1 MEKTTQNKIPPKSSK
16 NSKAQIKIK
25 AQKDKPTRFQ
35 ENYFNPKLHK
45 HNWEPS
51 GKFKEKNKYTY
62 GDSGLG
68 YNMGTEN
75 ILNQNNKQSLNK
87 KVQTHFLE
95 FDFLENNDIIIIIE
109 HCSNCEEH
117 LAHTNHVNN
126 IYKNISK
133 LLQQCITIRYPF
145 IKVYLKPIDINN
157 KNISKLGAL
166 EVQLGMKINDNKTIT
181 TLFSK
186 LNCNQWPNFNNI
198 LNKINTLVPLL
209 DIKCTIYDKEEDV
222 DNTNNSIDNLN
233 DNNDN
238 NNENNENNTK
248 ERNDKLL
255 LALPSKYENIKI
267 NLYSLK
273 NKQIDN
279 YCKEASNQLDIAF
292 NPKRK
297 AELYYEEQNKINN
310 NNINNN
316 INSNESN
323 MYTSKISNK
332 LNLNLTQKALM
343 NNESSFNNKRMMNN
357 TFNNTF
363 NYSVKN
369 NNSNNSELSITTF
382 SKRGDLIEDF
392 SLLNELKGKL
402 LSTGYVDKS
411 GILIFEDVPY
421 DSYLIE
427 VESSKIFLGCGM
439 PIIFQKIYNK
449 NNSQNLDNKN
459 SNKYLLN
466 KIFGL
471 KRQIDA
477 FVEVY
482 LFSRNEKNDFSG
494 INLISDAKVVLI
506 KKFFET
512 GDIVSGNVDEFELE
526 ENKNIKGRYEIVTE
540 AGEAELNVSKKGYN
554 NIYKKIKLK
563 NGINKINIELIQ

>member
-1 MEKTTQNKIPPKSSK
+1 MEKTKPIKNPPKSAK
-16 NSKAQIKIK
+16 NPKIVVK
-25 AQKDKPTRFQ
+25 TKTNQEKSTRFQ
-35 ENYFNPKLHK
+35 ESYFNPKLHK

-51 GKFKEKNKYTY
+51 GKFKEKKKYTY
-62 GDSGLG
+62 SDAGLG
-68 YNMGTEN
+68 FN
-75 ILNQNNKQSLNK
+75 IGEPKIINQNNANALIK
-87 KVQTHFLE
+87 KTPTHFLE

-117 LAHTNHVNN
+117 LNHTNHVNN

-133 LLQQCITIRYPF
+133 LLQLCINLRYPF

-157 KNISKLGAL
+157 KSINKLGAL

-198 LNKINTLVPLL
+198 LNKINSIVPLI
-209 DIKCTIYDKEEDV
+209 DIKCTVYDKEEDV
-222 DNTNNSIDNLN
+222 DNNNNSIDNNNNNINLN
-233 DNNDN
+233 DNND
-238 NNENNENNTK
+238 ENNIK
-248 ERNDKLL
+248 IKNDKIS

-273 NKQIDN
+273 NKQIES

-297 AELYYEEQNKINN
+297 TEIYYEEQKKNDININN
-310 NNINNN
+310 NNGFNNQ
-316 INSNESN
+316 
-323 MYTSKISNK
+323 SKISNK
-332 LNLNLTQKALM
+332 LNLTQKLTKP
-343 NNESSFNNKRMMNN
+343 ESFMKNQSIS
-357 TFNNTF
+357 NTF
-363 NYSVKN
+363 NYSIKN
-369 NNSNNSELSITTF
+369 NSTTSF
-382 SKRGDLIEDF
+382 FNYSKKTDLIEDL
-392 SLLNELKGKL
+392 SLLNDLKGKL

-411 GILIFEDVPY
+411 GILIFENVPY

-427 VESSKIFLGCGM
+427 VESSKVFLGCGM
-439 PIIFQKIYNK
+439 PILFQKIYNK
-449 NNSQNLDNKN
+449 NNSQNSANKSTN
-459 SNKYLLN
+459 NYLLN

-482 LFSRNEKNDFSG
+482 LFSKNDKNDLSG
-494 INLISDAKVVLI
+494 INLVSGARVVLI
-506 KKFFET
+506 KKFFES
-512 GDIVSGNVDEFELE
+512 GDIVSGNVDELELE
-526 ENKNIKGRYEIVTE
+526 ENKNIQGRYEIVTE
-540 AGEAELNVSKKGYN
+540 AGEAELNVIKKGYE

-563 NGINKINIELIQ
+563 NGINKINIELVG

>member
-1 MEKTTQNKIPPKSSK
+1 MEKTKQNQLAPKSTK
-16 NSKAQIKIK
+16 NPKKIIRPK
-25 AQKDKPTRFQ
+25 TQKDKSTRFQ

-45 HNWEPS
+45 RNWEPS
-51 GKFKEKNKYTY
+51 GKFQEKNKYTY

-68 YNMGTEN
+68 FNMG
-75 ILNQNNKQSLNK
+75 NQNAINPNNNNITNK
-87 KVQTHFLE
+87 KAQTHFLE
-95 FDFLENNDIIIIIE
+95 FDFLENNDVIIIIE

-117 LAHTNHVNN
+117 LTHTNHVNN
-126 IYKNISK
+126 IYKNIAK
-133 LLQQCITIRYPF
+133 LLQQCINLRYPF

-157 KNISKLGAL
+157 KTTSKLGAL
-166 EVQLGMKINDNKTIT
+166 EIQLGMKINDNKTIT

-186 LNCNQWPNFNNI
+186 LTCNQWPNFNNI
-198 LNKINTLVPLL
+198 LNKINSLVPLL

-222 DNTNNSIDNLN
+222 DNSNNSIENINMN

-238 NNENNENNTK
+238 NLNELKNK
-248 ERNDKLL
+248 SDKIL

-273 NKQIDN
+273 NKQIEL
-279 YCKEASNQLDIAF
+279 YCKEAANQLDIAF

-297 AELYYEEQNKINN
+297 AEIYYEEQNKLDN
-310 NNINNN
+310 NNIND
-316 INSNESN
+316 NESN
-323 MYTSKISNK
+323 IYTNSKINSK
-332 LNLNLTQKALM
+332 LNLTQK
-343 NNESSFNNKRMMNN
+343 NN
-357 TFNNTF
+357 
-363 NYSVKN
+363 
-369 NNSNNSELSITTF
+369 
-382 SKRGDLIEDF
+382 D
-392 SLLNELKGKL
+392 LKGKL

-411 GILIFEDVPY
+411 GILIFENVPY

-439 PIIFQKIYNK
+439 PILFQKIYNK
-449 NNSQNLDNKN
+449 NNSQKPENKSAN
-459 SNKYLLN
+459 YLLN

-482 LFSRNEKNDFSG
+482 LFSKNEKNDFSG
-494 INLISDAKVVLI
+494 INLISDARVVLI
-506 KKFFET
+506 KKFFES
-512 GDIVSGNVDEFELE
+512 GDIVSGNVDELELE

-540 AGEAELNVSKKGYN
+540 AGEAELNVSKKGYE

-563 NGINKINIELIQ
+563 NGINKINIELIE

>member
-1 MEKTTQNKIPPKSSK
+1 MEKTKQIKNPPKSAK
-16 NSKAQIKIK
+16 NPKIVVK
-25 AQKDKPTRFQ
+25 TKPNQEKSTRFQ
-35 ENYFNPKLHK
+35 ESYFNPKLHK

-51 GKFKEKNKYTY
+51 GKFKEKKKYTY
-62 GDSGLG
+62 SDVGLG
-68 YNMGTEN
+68 FN
-75 ILNQNNKQSLNK
+75 IGEPKIINQNNANALIK
-87 KVQTHFLE
+87 KTPTHFLE

-117 LAHTNHVNN
+117 LNHTNHVNN

-133 LLQQCITIRYPF
+133 LLQLCINLRYPF

-157 KNISKLGAL
+157 KSINKLGAL

-198 LNKINTLVPLL
+198 LNKINSIVPLI
-209 DIKCTIYDKEEDV
+209 DIKCTVYDKEEDV
-222 DNTNNSIDNLN
+222 DNNNNSIDNNNNINLN
-233 DNNDN
+233 DNND
-238 NNENNENNTK
+238 ENNIK
-248 ERNDKLL
+248 IKNDKIS

-273 NKQIDN
+273 NKQIES

-297 AELYYEEQNKINN
+297 TEIYYEEQKKNDININN
-310 NNINNN
+310 NNGFNNQ
-316 INSNESN
+316 
-323 MYTSKISNK
+323 SKISNK
-332 LNLNLTQKALM
+332 LNLTQKLTKP
-343 NNESSFNNKRMMNN
+343 ESFMKNQSIS
-357 TFNNTF
+357 NTF
-363 NYSVKN
+363 NYSIKN
-369 NNSNNSELSITTF
+369 NSTTSF
-382 SKRGDLIEDF
+382 FNYSKKTDLIEDL
-392 SLLNELKGKL
+392 SLVNDLKGKL

-411 GILIFEDVPY
+411 GILIFENVPY

-427 VESSKIFLGCGM
+427 VESSKVFLGCGM
-439 PIIFQKIYNK
+439 PILFQKIYNK
-449 NNSQNLDNKN
+449 NNSQNSANKN
-459 SNKYLLN
+459 SNNYLLN

-482 LFSRNEKNDFSG
+482 LFSKNDKNDLSG
-494 INLISDAKVVLI
+494 INLVSGARVVLI
-506 KKFFET
+506 KKFFES
-512 GDIVSGNVDEFELE
+512 GDIVSGNVDELELE
-526 ENKNIKGRYEIVTE
+526 ENKNIQGRYEIVTE
-540 AGEAELNVSKKGYN
+540 AGEAELNVIKKGYE

-563 NGINKINIELIQ
+563 NGINKINIELVG

>member
-1 MEKTTQNKIPPKSSK
+1 MEKTKQIKNPPKSAK
-16 NSKAQIKIK
+16 NPKIVVK
-25 AQKDKPTRFQ
+25 TKPNQEKSTRFQ
-35 ENYFNPKLHK
+35 ESYFNPKLHK

-51 GKFKEKNKYTY
+51 GKFKEKKKYTY
-62 GDSGLG
+62 SDAGLG
-68 YNMGTEN
+68 FN
-75 ILNQNNKQSLNK
+75 IGEPKIINQNNANALIK
-87 KVQTHFLE
+87 KTPTHFLE

-117 LAHTNHVNN
+117 LNHTNHVNN

-133 LLQQCITIRYPF
+133 LLQLCINLRYPF

-157 KNISKLGAL
+157 KSINKLGAL

-198 LNKINTLVPLL
+198 LNKINSIVPLI
-209 DIKCTIYDKEEDV
+209 DIKCTVYDKEEDV
-222 DNTNNSIDNLN
+222 DNNNNSIDNNNNINLN
-233 DNNDN
+233 DNND
-238 NNENNENNTK
+238 ENNIK
-248 ERNDKLL
+248 IKNDKIS

-273 NKQIDN
+273 NKQIES

-297 AELYYEEQNKINN
+297 TEIYYEEQKKNDINN
-310 NNINNN
+310 NNNGFNNQ
-316 INSNESN
+316 
-323 MYTSKISNK
+323 SKISNK
-332 LNLNLTQKALM
+332 LNLTQKLTKP
-343 NNESSFNNKRMMNN
+343 ESFMKNQSIS
-357 TFNNTF
+357 NTF
-363 NYSVKN
+363 NYSIKN
-369 NNSNNSELSITTF
+369 NSTTSF
-382 SKRGDLIEDF
+382 FNYSKKTDLIEDL
-392 SLLNELKGKL
+392 SLVNDLKGKL

-411 GILIFEDVPY
+411 GILIFENVPY

-427 VESSKIFLGCGM
+427 VESSKVFLGCGM
-439 PIIFQKIYNK
+439 PILFQKIYNK
-449 NNSQNLDNKN
+449 NNSQNSANKS
-459 SNKYLLN
+459 SNNYLLN

-482 LFSRNEKNDFSG
+482 LFSKNDKNDLSG
-494 INLISDAKVVLI
+494 INLVSGARVVLI
-506 KKFFET
+506 KKFFES
-512 GDIVSGNVDEFELE
+512 GDIVSGNVDELELE
-526 ENKNIKGRYEIVTE
+526 ENKNIQGRYEIVTE
-540 AGEAELNVSKKGYN
+540 AGEAELNVIKKGYE

-563 NGINKINIELIQ
+563 NGINKINIELVG

>member
-1 MEKTTQNKIPPKSSK
+1 MEKTKPIKNPPKSAK
-16 NSKAQIKIK
+16 NPKIVVK
-25 AQKDKPTRFQ
+25 TKPNQEKSTRFQ
-35 ENYFNPKLHK
+35 ESYFNPKLHK

-51 GKFKEKNKYTY
+51 GKFKEKKKYTY
-62 GDSGLG
+62 SDAGLG
-68 YNMGTEN
+68 FN
-75 ILNQNNKQSLNK
+75 IGEPKIINQNNANALIK
-87 KVQTHFLE
+87 KTPTHFLE

-117 LAHTNHVNN
+117 LNHTNHVNN

-133 LLQQCITIRYPF
+133 LLQLCINLRYPF

-157 KNISKLGAL
+157 KSINKLGAL

-198 LNKINTLVPLL
+198 LNKINSIVPLI
-209 DIKCTIYDKEEDV
+209 DIKCTVYDKEEDV
-222 DNTNNSIDNLN
+222 DNNNNSIDNNNINLN
-233 DNNDN
+233 DNND
-238 NNENNENNTK
+238 ENNIK
-248 ERNDKLL
+248 IKNDKIS

-273 NKQIDN
+273 NKQIES

-297 AELYYEEQNKINN
+297 TEIYYEEQKKNDININN
-310 NNINNN
+310 NNGFNNQ
-316 INSNESN
+316 
-323 MYTSKISNK
+323 SKISNK
-332 LNLNLTQKALM
+332 LNLTQKLTKP
-343 NNESSFNNKRMMNN
+343 ESFMKNQSIS
-357 TFNNTF
+357 NTF
-363 NYSVKN
+363 NYSIKN
-369 NNSNNSELSITTF
+369 NSTTSF
-382 SKRGDLIEDF
+382 FNYSKKTDLIEDL
-392 SLLNELKGKL
+392 SLVNDLKGKL

-411 GILIFEDVPY
+411 GILIFENVPY

-427 VESSKIFLGCGM
+427 VESSKVFLGCGM
-439 PIIFQKIYNK
+439 PILFQKIYNK
-449 NNSQNLDNKN
+449 NNSQNSANKS
-459 SNKYLLN
+459 SNNYLLN

-482 LFSRNEKNDFSG
+482 LFSKNDKNDLSG
-494 INLISDAKVVLI
+494 INLVSGARVVLI
-506 KKFFET
+506 KKFFES
-512 GDIVSGNVDEFELE
+512 GDIVSGNVDELELE
-526 ENKNIKGRYEIVTE
+526 ENKNIQGRYEIVTE
-540 AGEAELNVSKKGYN
+540 AGEAELNVIKKGYE

-563 NGINKINIELIQ
+563 NGINKINIELVG

>member
-1 MEKTTQNKIPPKSSK
+1 MEKTKPIKNPPKSAK
-16 NSKAQIKIK
+16 NPKIVVK
-25 AQKDKPTRFQ
+25 TKTNQEKSTRFQ
-35 ENYFNPKLHK
+35 ESYFNPKLHK

-51 GKFKEKNKYTY
+51 GKFKEKKKYTY
-62 GDSGLG
+62 SDAGLG
-68 YNMGTEN
+68 FN
-75 ILNQNNKQSLNK
+75 IGEPKIINQNNANALIK
-87 KVQTHFLE
+87 KTPTHFLE

-117 LAHTNHVNN
+117 LNHTNHVNN

-133 LLQQCITIRYPF
+133 LLQLCINLRYPF

-157 KNISKLGAL
+157 KSINKLGAL

-198 LNKINTLVPLL
+198 LNKINSIVPLI
-209 DIKCTIYDKEEDV
+209 DIKCTVYDKEEDV
-222 DNTNNSIDNLN
+222 DNNNNSIDNNSINLN
-233 DNNDN
+233 DNND
-238 NNENNENNTK
+238 ENNIK
-248 ERNDKLL
+248 IKNDKIS

-273 NKQIDN
+273 NKQIES

-297 AELYYEEQNKINN
+297 TEIYYEEQKKNDININN
-310 NNINNN
+310 NNGFNNQ
-316 INSNESN
+316 
-323 MYTSKISNK
+323 SKISNK
-332 LNLNLTQKALM
+332 LNLTQKLTKP
-343 NNESSFNNKRMMNN
+343 ESFMKNQSIS
-357 TFNNTF
+357 NTF
-363 NYSVKN
+363 NYSIKN
-369 NNSNNSELSITTF
+369 NSTTSF
-382 SKRGDLIEDF
+382 FNYSKKTDLIEDL
-392 SLLNELKGKL
+392 SLVNDLKGKL

-411 GILIFEDVPY
+411 GILIFENVPY

-427 VESSKIFLGCGM
+427 VESSKVFLGCGM
-439 PIIFQKIYNK
+439 PILFQKIYNK
-449 NNSQNLDNKN
+449 NNSQNSANKSTN
-459 SNKYLLN
+459 NYLLN

-482 LFSRNEKNDFSG
+482 LFSKNDKNDLSG
-494 INLISDAKVVLI
+494 INLVSGARVVLI
-506 KKFFET
+506 KKFFES
-512 GDIVSGNVDEFELE
+512 GDIVSGNVDELELE
-526 ENKNIKGRYEIVTE
+526 ENKNIQGRYEIVTE
-540 AGEAELNVSKKGYN
+540 AGEAELNVIKKGYE

-563 NGINKINIELIQ
+563 NGINKINIELVG

>member
-1 MEKTTQNKIPPKSSK
+1 MEKTKPIKNPPKSAK
-16 NSKAQIKIK
+16 NPKIVVK
-25 AQKDKPTRFQ
+25 TKPNQEKSTRFQ
-35 ENYFNPKLHK
+35 ESYFNPKLHK

-51 GKFKEKNKYTY
+51 GKFKEKKKYTY
-62 GDSGLG
+62 SDAGLG
-68 YNMGTEN
+68 FN
-75 ILNQNNKQSLNK
+75 IGEPKIINQNNANALIK
-87 KVQTHFLE
+87 KTPTHFLE

-117 LAHTNHVNN
+117 LNHTNHVNN

-133 LLQQCITIRYPF
+133 LLQLCINLRYPF

-157 KNISKLGAL
+157 KSINKLGAL

-198 LNKINTLVPLL
+198 LNKINSIVPLI
-209 DIKCTIYDKEEDV
+209 DIKCTVYDKEEDL
-222 DNTNNSIDNLN
+222 DNNNNSIDNNNNINLN
-233 DNNDN
+233 DNND
-238 NNENNENNTK
+238 ENNIK
-248 ERNDKLL
+248 IKNDKIS

-273 NKQIDN
+273 NKQIET

-297 AELYYEEQNKINN
+297 TEIYYEEQKKNDININN
-310 NNINNN
+310 NNGFNNQ
-316 INSNESN
+316 
-323 MYTSKISNK
+323 SKISNK
-332 LNLNLTQKALM
+332 LNLTQKLTKP
-343 NNESSFNNKRMMNN
+343 ESFMKNQSIS
-357 TFNNTF
+357 NTF
-363 NYSVKN
+363 NYSIKN
-369 NNSNNSELSITTF
+369 NSTTSF
-382 SKRGDLIEDF
+382 FNYSKKTDLIEDL
-392 SLLNELKGKL
+392 SLVNDLKGKL

-411 GILIFEDVPY
+411 GILIFENVPY

-427 VESSKIFLGCGM
+427 VESSKVFLGCGM
-439 PIIFQKIYNK
+439 PILFQKIYNK
-449 NNSQNLDNKN
+449 NNSQNSANKSTN
-459 SNKYLLN
+459 NYLLN

-482 LFSRNEKNDFSG
+482 LFSKNDKKDLSG
-494 INLISDAKVVLI
+494 INLVSGARVVLI
-506 KKFFET
+506 KKFFES
-512 GDIVSGNVDEFELE
+512 GDIVSGNVDELELE
-526 ENKNIKGRYEIVTE
+526 ENKNIQGRYEIVTE
-540 AGEAELNVSKKGYN
+540 AGEAELNVIKKGYD

-563 NGINKINIELIQ
+563 NGINKINIELVG

>member
-1 MEKTTQNKIPPKSSK
+1 MNLKMDKNKQNLNPPKS
-16 NSKAQIKIK
+16 AK
-25 AQKDKPTRFQ
+25 AQKKIIKKNPHPEKSTRFQ
-35 ENYFNPKLHK
+35 DNYYNPKLHK

-51 GKFKEKNKYTY
+51 GKFKGENKYIY

-68 YNMGTEN
+68 FKMEN
-75 ILNQNNKQSLNK
+75 KNIINQNNTTNSNQKM
-87 KVQTHFLE
+87 QTHFLE

-117 LAHTNHVNN
+117 LNHTNHVNN

-133 LLQQCITIRYPF
+133 LLQQCINIRYPF
-145 IKVYLKPIDINN
+145 IKVYLKPIDINT
-157 KNISKLGAL
+157 KTIKKLGAL
-166 EVQLGMKINDNKTIT
+166 EIQLGMKINDNKTIT

-186 LNCNQWPNFNNI
+186 LNSNQWPNFNNI

-222 DNTNNSIDNLN
+222 DNTNNSIENINL
-233 DNNDN
+233 
-238 NNENNENNTK
+238 NENNENNINDIK
-248 ERNDKLL
+248 NKNDKIR

-273 NKQIDN
+273 NKQIEL

-297 AELYYEEQNKINN
+297 TELFYEDQNKIDSNN
-310 NNINNN
+310 T
-316 INSNESN
+316 ESN
-323 MYTSKISNK
+323 LKSK
-332 LNLNLTQKALM
+332 LNLTQKTLLSKP
-343 NNESSFNNKRMMNN
+343 ESFMKNKSI
-357 TFNNTF
+357 NNTF
-363 NYSVKN
+363 NYSIKN
-369 NNSNNSELSITTF
+369 NSTLSFSNF
-382 SKRGDLIEDF
+382 SKRGDLLEDV
-392 SLLNELKGKL
+392 SLVNDLKGKL
-402 LSTGYVDKS
+402 LSTGYADKF
-411 GILIFEDVPY
+411 GILIFENVPY

-427 VESSKIFLGCGM
+427 IESSKIFLGCGM
-439 PIIFQKIYNK
+439 PILFHKIYNK
-449 NNSQNLDNKN
+449 TNSQNLN
-459 SNKYLLN
+459 SNYLLN

-482 LFSRNEKNDFSG
+482 LFSKHENSDFTSD
-494 INLISDAKVVLI
+494 INLISDARVVLI

-512 GDIVSGNVDEFELE
+512 GEIVSGNVDELELE

-540 AGEAELNVSKKGYN
+540 AGEAELNVNKHGYES
-554 NIYKKIKLK
+554 IFKKIKLK
-563 NGINKINIELIQ
+563 NGINKINIELIE

>member
-1 MEKTTQNKIPPKSSK
+1 MEKNKNSQNQSKANKLSKK
-16 NSKAQIKIK
+16 NSKNKIVPQEK
-25 AQKDKPTRFQ
+25 STRFKDS
-35 ENYFNPKLHK
+35 YYNPKLHK
-45 HNWEPS
+45 RNWEPS
-51 GKFKEKNKYTY
+51 GAIKEKNKYVY
-62 GDSGLG
+62 GDTGLA
-68 YNMGTEN
+68 YNLQDTKL
-75 ILNQNNKQSLNK
+75 IQKDKSTLDKTQI
-87 KVQTHFLE
+87 HFLE
-95 FDFLENNDIIIIIE
+95 FDFLEENDIIIIIE

-117 LAHTNHVNN
+117 LTHTNHVNN
-126 IYKNISK
+126 IYKNIAK
-133 LLQQCITIRYPF
+133 LLQQCINLRYPF

-157 KNISKLGAL
+157 KTTSKLGAL
-166 EVQLGMKINDNKTIT
+166 EIQLGMKINDNKTIT

-186 LNCNQWPNFNNI
+186 LTCNQWPNFNNI
-198 LNKINTLVPLL
+198 LNKINSLVPLL

-222 DNTNNSIDNLN
+222 DNSNNSIENMN

-238 NNENNENNTK
+238 NLNEIKNK
-248 ERNDKLL
+248 SDKIL

-273 NKQIDN
+273 NKQIEL
-279 YCKEASNQLDIAF
+279 YCKEAANQLDIAF

-297 AELYYEEQNKINN
+297 AEIYYEEQNKLDN
-310 NNINNN
+310 NNIND
-316 INSNESN
+316 NESN
-323 MYTSKISNK
+323 IYTNSKINSK
-332 LNLNLTQKALM
+332 LNLTQKNILLRP
-343 NNESSFNNKRMMNN
+343 ESSLKNKSM
-357 TFNNTF
+357 NNTF

-369 NNSNNSELSITTF
+369 NSTLSFSNF
-382 SKRGDLIEDF
+382 SKRGDLIEDQ
-392 SLLNELKGKL
+392 SLINDLKGKL

-411 GILIFEDVPY
+411 GILIFENVPY

-439 PIIFQKIYNK
+439 PILFQKIYNK
-449 NNSQNLDNKN
+449 NNSQKPENKSAN
-459 SNKYLLN
+459 YLLN

-482 LFSRNEKNDFSG
+482 LFSKNEKNDFSG
-494 INLISDAKVVLI
+494 INLISDARVVLI
-506 KKFFET
+506 KKFFES
-512 GDIVSGNVDEFELE
+512 GDIVSGNVDELELE

-563 NGINKINIELIQ
+563 NGINKINIELIE

>member
-1 MEKTTQNKIPPKSSK
+1 MEKNKQIKNPPKSAK
-16 NSKAQIKIK
+16 NPKIVVK
-25 AQKDKPTRFQ
+25 TKPNQEKSTRFQ
-35 ENYFNPKLHK
+35 ESYFNPKLHK

-51 GKFKEKNKYTY
+51 GKFKEKKKYTY
-62 GDSGLG
+62 SDAGLG
-68 YNMGTEN
+68 FN
-75 ILNQNNKQSLNK
+75 IGEPKIINQNNANALIK
-87 KVQTHFLE
+87 KTPTHFLE

-117 LAHTNHVNN
+117 LNHTNHVNN

-133 LLQQCITIRYPF
+133 LLQLCINLRYPF

-157 KNISKLGAL
+157 KSINKLGAL

-198 LNKINTLVPLL
+198 LNKINSIVPLI
-209 DIKCTIYDKEEDV
+209 DIKCTVYDKEEDV
-222 DNTNNSIDNLN
+222 DNNNNSIDNNNNINLN
-233 DNNDN
+233 DNND
-238 NNENNENNTK
+238 ENNIK
-248 ERNDKLL
+248 IKNDKIS

-273 NKQIDN
+273 NKQIES

-297 AELYYEEQNKINN
+297 TEIYYEEQKKNDININN
-310 NNINNN
+310 NNGFNNQ
-316 INSNESN
+316 
-323 MYTSKISNK
+323 SKISNK
-332 LNLNLTQKALM
+332 LNLTQKLTKP
-343 NNESSFNNKRMMNN
+343 ESFMKNQSI
-357 TFNNTF
+357 NNTF
-363 NYSVKN
+363 NYSIKN
-369 NNSNNSELSITTF
+369 NSTTSF
-382 SKRGDLIEDF
+382 FNYSKKTDLIEDL
-392 SLLNELKGKL
+392 SLVNDLKGKL

-411 GILIFEDVPY
+411 GILIFENVPY

-427 VESSKIFLGCGM
+427 VESSKVFLGCGM
-439 PIIFQKIYNK
+439 PILFQKIYNK
-449 NNSQNLDNKN
+449 NNSQNSANKN
-459 SNKYLLN
+459 SNNYLLN

-482 LFSRNEKNDFSG
+482 LFSKNDKNDLSG
-494 INLISDAKVVLI
+494 INLVSGARVVLI
-506 KKFFET
+506 KKFFES
-512 GDIVSGNVDEFELE
+512 GDIVSGNVDELELE
-526 ENKNIKGRYEIVTE
+526 ENKNIQGRYEIVTE
-540 AGEAELNVSKKGYN
+540 AGEAELNVIKKGYE

-563 NGINKINIELIQ
+563 NGINKINIELVG